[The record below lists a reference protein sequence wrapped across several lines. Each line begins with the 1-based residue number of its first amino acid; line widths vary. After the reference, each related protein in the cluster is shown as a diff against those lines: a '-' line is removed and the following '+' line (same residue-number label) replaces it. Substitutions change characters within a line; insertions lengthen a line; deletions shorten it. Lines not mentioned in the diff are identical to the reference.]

1 MEDFS
6 DLALPIGEIDKEM
19 NELVKRRKFIVES
32 LTFRLGK
39 LSNHEIHDIKDDGE
53 RPLVVRE
60 AAQTVLAVMYGE
72 H

>member
-1 MEDFS
+1 MD
-6 DLALPIGEIDKEM
+6 EIDKKM
-19 NELVKRRKFIVES
+19 DELVKRKKFIFES

-39 LSNHEIHDIKDDGE
+39 LSNHEIHDIKDDKGQ
-53 RPLVVRE
+53 RLIVRE